1 MDTKRVLIIGA
12 VGVLGI
18 GAYLYFRPKNTKG
31 VDASLLENPNSGISV
46 PPKGT
51 TLTTPEEVADTAK
64 KIQDAKGLAKKIA
77 DLRTEKNK
85 LSSKR
90 VSSLTLPNSIFGSI
104 QSSAFSSLNLVNAN
118 KIKKIDQDIADA
130 EKILNSLGYT
140 ELNGNIV
147 KIV

>member
-31 VDASLLENPNSGISV
+31 VDANLLENPSSGISV

-51 TLTTPEEVADTAK
+51 VLSTPQEVADTAK
-64 KIQDAKGLAKKIA
+64 KIADAKGLAVKIKDLRNKKNKIGGLARTLKAKVIDQQIA
-77 DLRTEKNK
+77 DIEK
-85 LSSKR
+85 
-90 VSSLTLPNSIFGSI
+90 V
-104 QSSAFSSLNLVNAN
+104 
-118 KIKKIDQDIADA
+118 
-130 EKILNSLGYT
+130 LNSLGYT

-147 KIV
+147 NIV

>member
-31 VDASLLENPNSGISV
+31 IDASLLENASSGINV

-51 TLTTPEEVADTAK
+51 VLSTPQEVADTAK
-64 KIQDAKGLAKKIA
+64 KIADAKGLAVKIQDLRNKKNKIGGLARTLKAKVIDQQIA
-77 DLRTEKNK
+77 DIEK
-85 LSSKR
+85 
-90 VSSLTLPNSIFGSI
+90 V
-104 QSSAFSSLNLVNAN
+104 
-118 KIKKIDQDIADA
+118 
-130 EKILNSLGYT
+130 LNSLGYT

>member
-1 MDTKRVLIIGA
+1 MDTKRVLIIGV

-31 VDASLLENPNSGISV
+31 VDASLLENASSGINV

-51 TLTTPEEVADTAK
+51 VLSTPQEVADTAK
-64 KIQDAKGLAKKIA
+64 KIADAKGLAVKIQELRNKKNKIGGLARTLKAKVIDQQIA
-77 DLRTEKNK
+77 DIEK
-85 LSSKR
+85 
-90 VSSLTLPNSIFGSI
+90 V
-104 QSSAFSSLNLVNAN
+104 
-118 KIKKIDQDIADA
+118 
-130 EKILNSLGYT
+130 LNSLGYT

>member
-31 VDASLLENPNSGISV
+31 VDASLLENASSGINV

-51 TLTTPEEVADTAK
+51 VLSTPQEVADTAK
-64 KIQDAKGLAKKIA
+64 KIADAKGLAVKIQELRNKKNKIGGLARTLKAKVIDQQIA
-77 DLRTEKNK
+77 DIEK
-85 LSSKR
+85 
-90 VSSLTLPNSIFGSI
+90 V
-104 QSSAFSSLNLVNAN
+104 
-118 KIKKIDQDIADA
+118 
-130 EKILNSLGYT
+130 LNSLGYT

>member
-1 MDTKRVLIIGA
+1 MDTKRVLIIGV

-31 VDASLLENPNSGISV
+31 VDASLLENASSGINV

-51 TLTTPEEVADTAK
+51 VLSTPQEVADTAK
-64 KIQDAKGLAKKIA
+64 KIADAKGLAVKIQDLRNKKNKIGGLARTLKAKVIDQQIA
-77 DLRTEKNK
+77 DIEK
-85 LSSKR
+85 
-90 VSSLTLPNSIFGSI
+90 V
-104 QSSAFSSLNLVNAN
+104 
-118 KIKKIDQDIADA
+118 
-130 EKILNSLGYT
+130 LNSLGYT

>member
-31 VDASLLENPNSGISV
+31 VDASLLENPSSGISV

-77 DLRTEKNK
+77 DLKIEKNK
-85 LSSKR
+85 LSSKNP
-90 VSSLTLPNSIFGSI
+90 SLPRLNSIFGSAQMSDI
-104 QSSAFSSLNLVNAN
+104 SSLNLVNSGR
-118 KIKKIDQDIADA
+118 IRKIDQEIADI
-130 EKILNSLGYT
+130 EKVLNSLGYT
-140 ELNGNIV
+140 ELNGKIV

>member
-85 LSSKR
+85 LSSQR
-90 VSSLTLPNSIFGSI
+90 PSLPLPNSIFGSI
-104 QSSAFSSLNLVNAN
+104 QSSAFSSLNLANAN

>member
-31 VDASLLENPNSGISV
+31 IDASLLENPSSGINV

-51 TLTTPEEVADTAK
+51 TLSTPQEVADTAK
-64 KIQDAKGLAKKIA
+64 KIADAKGLAGKINDLRNQKKKIGGG
-77 DLRTEKNK
+77 LRA
-85 LSSKR
+85 
-90 VSSLTLPNSIFGSI
+90 I
-104 QSSAFSSLNLVNAN
+104 
-118 KIKKIDQDIADA
+118 KIKKIDQQIADI
-130 EKILNSLGYT
+130 EKVLNSLGYT

>member
-31 VDASLLENPNSGISV
+31 IDGSLLENPSSGISV

-51 TLTTPEEVADTAK
+51 TLSTPEQVAETAK
-64 KIQDAKGLAKKIA
+64 KIADAKGLAVKIKDLRNQKNKIGGLARALKAKLIDQQIA
-77 DLRTEKNK
+77 DIEK
-85 LSSKR
+85 
-90 VSSLTLPNSIFGSI
+90 V
-104 QSSAFSSLNLVNAN
+104 
-118 KIKKIDQDIADA
+118 
-130 EKILNSLGYT
+130 LNSLGYT

-147 KIV
+147 NIV

>member
-31 VDASLLENPNSGISV
+31 IDASLLENASSGINV

-51 TLTTPEEVADTAK
+51 VLSTPQQVADTAK
-64 KIQDAKGLAKKIA
+64 KIADAKGLAVKIK
-77 DLRTEKNK
+77 DLRNQKNK
-85 LSSKR
+85 IGGLSR
-90 VSSLTLPNSIFGSI
+90 TVR
-104 QSSAFSSLNLVNAN
+104 
-118 KIKKIDQDIADA
+118 IKKIDQEIADI
-130 EKILNSLGYT
+130 EKVLNSLGYT

>member
-12 VGVLGI
+12 VGVLGV

-31 VDASLLENPNSGISV
+31 VDASLLENASSGINV

-51 TLTTPEEVADTAK
+51 VLSTPQEVADTAK
-64 KIQDAKGLAKKIA
+64 KIADAKGLAVKIQDLRNKKNKIGGLLATRALKAKVIDQQIA
-77 DLRTEKNK
+77 DIEK
-85 LSSKR
+85 
-90 VSSLTLPNSIFGSI
+90 V
-104 QSSAFSSLNLVNAN
+104 
-118 KIKKIDQDIADA
+118 
-130 EKILNSLGYT
+130 LNSLGYT